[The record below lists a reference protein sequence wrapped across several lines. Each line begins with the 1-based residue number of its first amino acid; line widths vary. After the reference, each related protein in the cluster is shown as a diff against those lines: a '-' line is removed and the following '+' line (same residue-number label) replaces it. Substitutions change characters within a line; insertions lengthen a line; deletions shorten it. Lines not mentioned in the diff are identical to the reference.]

1 MQKFRLNKGSNI
13 YLTETKKRKNN
24 NNSAFLT
31 DFKILYVFTNFKQ
44 AYLPESNGLS
54 HQNPNPR

>member
-31 DFKILYVFTNFKQ
+31 DFKILYVFTNF
-44 AYLPESNGLS
+44 
-54 HQNPNPR
+54 